1 MDTADS
7 RHNLM
12 KYCTACQKTYPT
24 DHDVCPADQTRLQV
38 AHELQPGMIIRN
50 KYQILDR
57 IGIGGMGLVYRGRH
71 LTFNELCAI
80 KIVNDDIAGNA
91 SFLQRFQTEA
101 MVTRKLRHPNAVRV
115 DDFDYTEDGRP
126 FIVMELVEGKNV
138 SEVLQA
144 EGALAVPRAVRI
156 ARQVGQAIGVAH
168 KLGIVHRDLKPGNII
183 LTKDEQGQETAKVLD
198 FGIAKLREVVGEDRP
213 EMTMTGMVV
222 GTPLYMSPEQFL
234 GKKAGGEVDGR
245 TDIYSLGVVLYQ
257 MITAQLP
264 FEAETPYALMLQ
276 HLQTSARPPHEVKP
290 ELRIPSAL
298 SQVILKAMEKSRE
311 QRFQTAEDFV
321 AALDQVTAVSVATA
335 PVGVATPTPTMQAVT
350 ASSTVG
356 VAAPVSTAT
365 SVPAR
370 PTTAAS
376 SEAAAIVQSVAPA
389 SPVIINS
396 AAQHVFL
403 PPRGLN
409 AKLLLRVVVVAVAAT
424 VVVGAG
430 YLKLQSVRRAG
441 IKNAVME
448 KLKAAPSQ
456 TLRGADLRVWM
467 SDDHDVTLDGVVHGS
482 EDSALAESLAGS
494 VSGVSHV
501 RNRIIVVPAVAAETS
516 DSLVNKGV
524 KFLDTGDYAS
534 AIDCF
539 RKAANDPNNRAAKEL
554 LDQAMRA
561 QQTEQELLKN
571 RQ

>member
-1 MDTADS
+1 
-7 RHNLM
+7 
-12 KYCTACQKTYPT
+12 
-24 DHDVCPADQTRLQV
+24 VCPSDKTQLQV

-50 KYQILDR
+50 KYQIIDR

-138 SEVLQA
+138 SEILQA
-144 EGALAVPRAVRI
+144 EGALAVPRAIRI

-168 KLGIVHRDLKPGNII
+168 RLGIVHRDLKPGNII

-198 FGIAKLREVVGEDRP
+198 FGIAKLREAAGGDRP

-276 HLQTSARPPHEVKP
+276 HLQSSARPPHEVKP
-290 ELRIPSAL
+290 ELKIPSAL

-311 QRFQTAEDFV
+311 QRFQTAEEFV
-321 AALDQVTAVSVATA
+321 AALDQVTAGGVGDAAAGAATA
-335 PVGVATPTPTMQAVT
+335 RSAMQAAP
-350 ASSTVG
+350 ASTSSIG
-356 VAAPVSTAT
+356 GAATPVSTIAAPSSAEVT
-365 SVPAR
+365 AGAPASV
-370 PTTAAS
+370 
-376 SEAAAIVQSVAPA
+376 AAIVQSAPVADPA
-389 SPVIINS
+389 VINS

-403 PPRGLN
+403 PPKGVG
-409 AKLLLRVVVVAVAAT
+409 AKLILRVVLVLVAAAL
-424 VVVGAG
+424 VAGAG
-430 YLKLQSVRRAG
+430 YLKFRSVRKIR
-441 IKNAVME
+441 IKNAVVE
-448 KLKAAPSQ
+448 KLKAAPSE
-456 TLRGADLRVWM
+456 TLRGADLRVWV
-467 SDDHDVTLDGVVHGS
+467 SDDRDVTLDGAVRGA
-482 EDSALAESLAGS
+482 EDSSMAGSLAGS
-494 VSGVSHV
+494 VPGVAHV
-501 RNRIIVVPAVAAETS
+501 RNRLIVVPVESS
-516 DSLVNKGV
+516 DSLVNKGMT
-524 KFLDTGDYAS
+524 FLDAGDYSS

-539 RKAANDPNNRAAKEL
+539 RKASADPNNKAAKDL
-554 LDQAMRA
+554 LDQAVRA
-561 QQTEQELLKN
+561 QRTEEELLKN

>member
-1 MDTADS
+1 
-7 RHNLM
+7 M
-12 KYCTACQKTYPT
+12 KYCTACHKTYPT
-24 DHDVCPADQTRLQV
+24 DHDVCPSDKTQLQV

-50 KYQILDR
+50 KYQIIDR

-144 EGALAVPRAVRI
+144 EGALAVPRAIRI

-168 KLGIVHRDLKPGNII
+168 RLGIVHRDLKPGNII
-183 LTKDEQGQETAKVLD
+183 LTKDEQGEETAKVLD
-198 FGIAKLREVVGEDRP
+198 FGIAKLREAAGGDRP

-276 HLQTSARPPHEVKP
+276 HLQSSARPPHEVKP
-290 ELRIPSAL
+290 ELKIPAAL

-311 QRFQTAEDFV
+311 QRFQSAKEFV
-321 AALDQVTAVSVATA
+321 AALDQVTAGSVSDAAVGALTA
-335 PVGVATPTPTMQAVT
+335 PSAMQAAPTSSAAMV
-350 ASSTVG
+350 AS
-356 VAAPVSTAT
+356 PVSTIAAPSSAEST
-365 SVPAR
+365 AGGPA
-370 PTTAAS
+370 PV
-376 SEAAAIVQSVAPA
+376 AAIVQSAPA
-389 SPVIINS
+389 ADPAVINS

-403 PPRGLN
+403 PPKGVG
-409 AKLLLRVVVVAVAAT
+409 AKLILRVVLVLVAAAL
-424 VVVGAG
+424 VAGAG
-430 YLKLQSVRRAG
+430 YLKFRSLRKIR
-441 IKNAVME
+441 IKNAVVE
-448 KLKAAPSQ
+448 KLKAAPSE
-456 TLRGADLRVWM
+456 TLRGSDLRVWV
-467 SDDHDVTLDGVVHGS
+467 SDDREVTLDGAVRGA
-482 EDSALAESLAGS
+482 EDFTLAGSLAGS
-494 VSGVSHV
+494 VPGVAHV
-501 RNRIIVVPAVAAETS
+501 RNRLIVVPTETS
-516 DSLVNKGV
+516 DSLINKGV
-524 KFLDTGDYAS
+524 TFLDAGDYSS

-539 RKAANDPNNRAAKEL
+539 RKASADPNNRAAKDL
-554 LDQAMRA
+554 LDQAVRA
-561 QQTEQELLKN
+561 QQTEEELLKN